1 MASKNTRFD
10 HNRLEPD
17 SVDDTALPEIY
28 TPTEAAE
35 KLAVKE
41 SWLRRK
47 AGARAIPCTLLGKH
61 LRFSEKDLRDIVQLA
76 RISFPSRQRR

>member
-47 AGARAIPCTLLGKH
+47 AGPARFRALLE
-61 LRFSEKDLRDIVQLA
+61 FSRW
-76 RISFPSRQRR
+76 